1 MSTCSYAVATYELHA
16 HILFPWDITSQLSRL
31 LYLFS
36 LLSSTATYF
45 RILDCGLVHYYQQ
58 VESKDKPN
66 QHIHTSQFR
75 RYMNTTPPSVIKKL
89 CTAYAFPYYG
99 LSGGSE

>member
-1 MSTCSYAVATYELHA
+1 MPCLHA
-16 HILFPWDITSQLSRL
+16 HMLTFLFPWDITSQLSRPL
-31 LYLFS
+31 CLFAC
-36 LLSSTATYF
+36 LSSTATYF
-45 RILDCGLVHYYQQ
+45 RILACGLVHYYQQ
-58 VESKDKPN
+58 VEKPN

-89 CTAYAFPYYG
+89 CTAYAFPYCG